1 MDLEVEEE
9 NIAEEPA
16 YTGPLSTGVAQWGVA
31 EVVAF
36 FEKCRFP
43 TAGVVSGQIDGKTLL
58 ELSADA
64 DAEAIFTAAA
74 PDGLGFNRL
83 LFIGRFQTEMALLR
97 GAQTRVIVIPRKA
110 VVDREKRKAV
120 AKEKRGRM
128 PSIAEDREAIFEGMP
143 RSCGAFRD
151 FRV

>member
-1 MDLEVEEE
+1 MDVERVE
-9 NIAEEPA
+9 NTAEEREA
-16 YTGPLSTGVAQWGVA
+16 TGPPSTGVAQWGVA

-43 TAGVVSGQIDGKTLL
+43 TAGVVEGQIDGKTLL

-83 LFIGRFQTEMALLR
+83 LFVGRFRTEMALLR
-97 GAQTRVIVIPRKA
+97 GYYTTSS
-110 VVDREKRKAV
+110 
-120 AKEKRGRM
+120 
-128 PSIAEDREAIFEGMP
+128 PS
-143 RSCGAFRD
+143 
-151 FRV
+151 